1 MTNQQQPPEFLSAD
15 CERVQDALFSQME
28 TDVPVAL
35 NPDAQAFLDAHLI
48 HCQSCRLYRHSMQ
61 HLQLSLQELDMV
73 EPPAGL
79 EDRIMGKIAAL
90 PPTETME
97 PRESVSQ
104 AAPRKLNWKK
114 FAPLAAAVL
123 VLAVAIPLVTQTLA
137 PQPHPATGQQVAQA
151 PAVRSKAVSIPQGKP
166 TPIVPQE
173 IATALPS
180 ANLEQPV
187 STAPSPVVHPHKAL
201 ARQATNT
208 AGINGQQLAYNPS
221 DNSDFQTEDNAAPE
235 ASTTAGNTTDATQL
249 ASASASQSISQPFGD
264 TYASE
269 KENDVYYDPVST
281 LVGF

>member
-1 MTNQQQPPEFLSAD
+1 MTNQQPPEFLSAD

-28 TDVPVAL
+28 TDAPIAL

-90 PPTETME
+90 QPVEGLE
-97 PRESVSQ
+97 KREALNQ
-104 AAPRKLNWKK
+104 AAPGGLNWKK

-123 VLAVAIPLVTQTLA
+123 VVAVAIPLVTQTLA
-137 PQPHPATGQQVAQA
+137 PQPHPPAGQQVAKT
-151 PAVRSKAVSIPQGKP
+151 PAIHSKAISIQQGKP
-166 TPIVPQE
+166 APIAPQE

-180 ANLEQPV
+180 KNPEQPV

-221 DNSDFQTEDNAAPE
+221 DNSDFQTEDNATLE
-235 ASTTAGNTTDATQL
+235 ASTAADNTADATQL
-249 ASASASQSISQPFGD
+249 ASASASPSINQPFGD

-269 KENDVYYDPVST
+269 KETDVYYDPVST

>member
-73 EPPAGL
+73 ETPVGL
-79 EDRIMGKIAAL
+79 EARIMGKIAAL
-90 PPTETME
+90 PPVESPEKRE
-97 PRESVSQ
+97 PIKQ
-104 AAPRKLNWKK
+104 AAPGGLNWKK

-123 VLAVAIPLVTQTLA
+123 VVAIAIPMVTQTLA

-151 PAVRSKAVSIPQGKP
+151 PTASKAISVPQGKP
-166 TPIVPQE
+166 APIAPQE
-173 IATALPS
+173 IATVRPS
-180 ANLEQPV
+180 ENPEQSISNKP
-187 STAPSPVVHPHKAL
+187 APTHPHKTL
-201 ARQATNT
+201 AQQATSA

-221 DNSDFQTEDNAAPE
+221 DNSDFQTEDNTAPE
-235 ASTTAGNTTDATQL
+235 ASTTADNTTDATQL
-249 ASASASQSISQPFGD
+249 ASASQSISQSFGD